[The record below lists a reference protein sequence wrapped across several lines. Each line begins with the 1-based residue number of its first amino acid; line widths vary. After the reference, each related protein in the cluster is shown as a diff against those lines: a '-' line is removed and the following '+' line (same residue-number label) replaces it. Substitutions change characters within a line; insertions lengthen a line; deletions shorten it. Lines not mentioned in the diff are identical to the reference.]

1 MSSFANPMSSLPEA
15 SISAPYPVLLLAE
28 DLVLDC
34 PGSGPRRLS
43 GLQLRPGLTLVR
55 SDDDSDMSHLLRLLS
70 GTVKPR
76 SGEVQW
82 LLHSS
87 LVSTTELEQLVFWV
101 DPADRSQ
108 DQVSV
113 SAYWQQLRGRYP
125 RWNNAM
131 LDELQVELGLTPHL
145 DKALFM
151 LSTGSRRKV
160 ALAAA
165 LAAGAALTL
174 LNQPYAALDLPSR
187 RCITRCLLDCASQAE
202 RIYVMADYEAPE
214 GVPLSQLIDLNRLLP
229 G

>member
-1 MSSFANPMSSLPEA
+1 MSSLPDT
-15 SISAPYPVLLLAE
+15 SISASCPVLLLAE
-28 DLVLDC
+28 ELVLDC
-34 PGSGPRRLS
+34 PGSGPLRLTR
-43 GLQLRPGLTLVR
+43 LQLRPGLTLVR
-55 SDDDSDMSHLLRLLS
+55 SDDDSDMNHLLRLLS
-70 GTVKPR
+70 GTMKP
-76 SGEVQW
+76 GVGQVQW
-82 LLHSS
+82 LLDSRP
-87 LVSTTELEQLVFWV
+87 VPATELERLLFWV

-113 SAYWQQLRGRYP
+113 SAYWQQLRRRYP
-125 RWNNAM
+125 RWNDAR
-131 LDELQVELGLTPHL
+131 LDELQAELGLTPHL

-174 LNQPYAALDLPSR
+174 LDRPYAALDLPSR

-202 RIYVMADYEAPE
+202 RIYVTADYEAPE
-214 GVPLSQLIDLNRLLP
+214 GVPLSQLIDLHRPMP

>member
-1 MSSFANPMSSLPEA
+1 MSPFANPMSSLPEA

-34 PGSGPRRLS
+34 PGSGPRRLT

-70 GTVKPR
+70 GKVKPR
-76 SGEVQW
+76 SGQVQW
-82 LLHSS
+82 LLHSRP
-87 LVSTTELEQLVFWV
+87 VSTSALERLVFWA

-174 LNQPYAALDLPSR
+174 LDQPYAALDLPSR
-187 RCITRCLLDCASQAE
+187 RCITHCLLDCASQAE

-214 GVPLSQLIDLNRLLP
+214 GVPLSQVIDLHRPLP

>member
-1 MSSFANPMSSLPEA
+1 MSSLSDTA
-15 SISAPYPVLLLAE
+15 ISASYPVLLLAE
-28 DLVLDC
+28 ELVLDC
-34 PGSGPRRLS
+34 PGSGPLRLTR
-43 GLQLRPGLTLVR
+43 LQLRPGLTLVR

-70 GTVKPR
+70 GTAKPR
-76 SGEVQW
+76 SGQVQW
-82 LLHSS
+82 LLDSRP
-87 LVSTTELEQLVFWV
+87 VPTTALERLVFWI

-113 SAYWQQLRGRYP
+113 SGYWQQLRRRYP
-125 RWNNAM
+125 HWNDAR
-131 LDELQVELGLTPHL
+131 LDELQAELGLTPHL

-160 ALAAA
+160 VLTAA

-174 LNQPYAALDLPSR
+174 LDRPYAALDLPSR

-214 GVPLSQLIDLNRLLP
+214 GVPLSQLIDLHRPMP

>member
-1 MSSFANPMSSLPEA
+1 MSPFANPMSSLPEA

-34 PGSGPRRLS
+34 PGSGPLRLS

-55 SDDDSDMSHLLRLLS
+55 SDEDNDMSHLLRLLS
-70 GTVKPR
+70 GKVKPR

-87 LVSTTELEQLVFWV
+87 PVSTTELERLVFWI
-101 DPADRSQ
+101 DPADSSQ

-125 RWNNAM
+125 RWNDAM

-174 LNQPYAALDLPSR
+174 LDQPYAALDLPSR
-187 RCITRCLLDCASQAE
+187 RCITRCLLDCASQVE

-214 GVPLSQLIDLNRLLP
+214 GVPLNQVIDLHRTMQ

>member
-1 MSSFANPMSSLPEA
+1 MSPFANPMSSLPEA

-28 DLVLDC
+28 ELVLDC

-70 GTVKPR
+70 GKVKPR
-76 SGEVQW
+76 SGQVQW
-82 LLHSS
+82 LLHSRP
-87 LVSTTELEQLVFWV
+87 VSTTELERLVFWA

-174 LNQPYAALDLPSR
+174 LDQPYAALDLPSR
-187 RCITRCLLDCASQAE
+187 RCITHCLLDCASQAE

-214 GVPLSQLIDLNRLLP
+214 GVPLSQVIDLHRPLP

>member
-1 MSSFANPMSSLPEA
+1 MSPFANPMSSLPEA

-34 PGSGPRRLS
+34 PGSGPLRLS

-55 SDDDSDMSHLLRLLS
+55 SDEDNDMSHLLRLLS
-70 GTVKPR
+70 GKVKPR

-87 LVSTTELEQLVFWV
+87 PVSTTELERLVFWI
-101 DPADRSQ
+101 DPADSSQ

-125 RWNNAM
+125 RWNDAM

-145 DKALFM
+145 EKALFM

-174 LNQPYAALDLPSR
+174 LDQPYAALDLPSR
-187 RCITRCLLDCASQAE
+187 RCITRCLLDCASQVE

-214 GVPLSQLIDLNRLLP
+214 GVPLNQVIDLHRTMQ

>member
-1 MSSFANPMSSLPEA
+1 MSSLPEA

-34 PGSGPRRLS
+34 PGSEPLRLT

-55 SDDDSDMSHLLRLLS
+55 SDEDSGMSMLLRLLS

-76 SGEVQW
+76 SGQVQW
-82 LLHSS
+82 LLHSRP
-87 LVSTTELEQLVFWV
+87 VSTTELARLVFWV

-113 SAYWQQLRGRYP
+113 SAYWQQLRRRYP
-125 RWNNAM
+125 HWNDAR

-174 LNQPYAALDLPSR
+174 LDRPYAALDLPSR

-214 GVPLSQLIDLNRLLP
+214 GVPLNQVIDLNRPMP

>member
-1 MSSFANPMSSLPEA
+1 MSSLPEA

-34 PGSGPRRLS
+34 PVSEPRRLT

-76 SGEVQW
+76 SGQLQW
-82 LLHSS
+82 LLHSRP
-87 LVSTTELEQLVFWV
+87 VSTTELERLVFWA

-125 RWNNAM
+125 RWNDAM

-160 ALAAA
+160 APAAA
-165 LAAGAALTL
+165 LAGGAALAL
-174 LNQPYAALDLPSR
+174 LG
-187 RCITRCLLDCASQAE
+187 QA
-202 RIYVMADYEAPE
+202 
-214 GVPLSQLIDLNRLLP
+214 
-229 G
+229 

>member
-1 MSSFANPMSSLPEA
+1 MSSLPEA

-34 PGSGPRRLS
+34 PGSEPLRLT
-43 GLQLRPGLTLVR
+43 GLQLRPGLTLVC
-55 SDDDSDMSHLLRLLS
+55 SDEDSGMGMLLRLLS
-70 GTVKPR
+70 GHLKPR
-76 SGEVQW
+76 SGQVQW
-82 LLHSS
+82 LLHSRP
-87 LVSTTELEQLVFWV
+87 VSTTELDRLVFWV

-113 SAYWQQLRGRYP
+113 SAYWQQLRRRYP
-125 RWNNAM
+125 RWNDAM

-160 ALAAA
+160 ALVAA

-174 LNQPYAALDLPSR
+174 LDRPYAALDLPSR

-214 GVPLSQLIDLNRLLP
+214 GVPLNQVIDLNRPMP

>member
-1 MSSFANPMSSLPEA
+1 MSSLANPMSSLPEA

-28 DLVLDC
+28 DLVPDC
-34 PGSGPRRLS
+34 PGSGPLRLS

-70 GTVKPR
+70 GKVKPR
-76 SGEVQW
+76 SGQVQW
-82 LLHSS
+82 LLHSRP
-87 LVSTTELEQLVFWV
+87 VSTTELEQLVFWV

-165 LAAGAALTL
+165 LAASAALTL
-174 LNQPYAALDLPSR
+174 LDQPYAALDLPSR
-187 RCITRCLLDCASQAE
+187 RCITHCLLDCASQAE

-214 GVPLSQLIDLNRLLP
+214 GVPLSQVIDLNRLLP

>member
-1 MSSFANPMSSLPEA
+1 MSSLPEA
-15 SISAPYPVLLLAE
+15 SISATYPVLLLAK

-34 PGSGPRRLS
+34 PGSGPLRLS

-55 SDDDSDMSHLLRLLS
+55 SDEDNDMSHLLRLLS
-70 GTVKPR
+70 GKVKPR

-82 LLHSS
+82 LLHSRP
-87 LVSTTELEQLVFWV
+87 VSTTELERLVFWA

-125 RWNNAM
+125 RWNDAR
-131 LDELQVELGLTPHL
+131 LDELQAELGLTPHL

-187 RCITRCLLDCASQAE
+187 RCITRCLLDCASQVE

>member
-1 MSSFANPMSSLPEA
+1 MSPFANPMSSLPEA

-34 PGSGPRRLS
+34 PGSGPLRLIR
-43 GLQLRPGLTLVR
+43 LQLRPGLTLVR
-55 SDDDSDMSHLLRLLS
+55 SDDDSDMSHLLRWLS
-70 GTVKPR
+70 GKVKPR
-76 SGEVQW
+76 SGQVQW
-82 LLHSS
+82 LLHSRP
-87 LVSTTELEQLVFWV
+87 VSTTELERLVFWV

-108 DQVSV
+108 DKVSV

-125 RWNNAM
+125 RWNDAM
-131 LDELQVELGLTPHL
+131 LDELQAELGLTPHL

-151 LSTGSRRKV
+151 LSTGSRRKA

-174 LNQPYAALDLPSR
+174 LDQPYAALDLPSR
-187 RCITRCLLDCASQAE
+187 RCITRCLLDCASQVE

-214 GVPLSQLIDLNRLLP
+214 GAPLSQVIDLNRLLP

>member
-1 MSSFANPMSSLPEA
+1 MSSLPEA

>member
-1 MSSFANPMSSLPEA
+1 MSPFANPMSSLPEA

-174 LNQPYAALDLPSR
+174 LDQPYAALDLPSR
-187 RCITRCLLDCASQAE
+187 RCITHCLLDCASQAE

-214 GVPLSQLIDLNRLLP
+214 GVPLSQVIDLNRPMP

>member
-1 MSSFANPMSSLPEA
+1 MSPFANPMSSLPEA

>member
-1 MSSFANPMSSLPEA
+1 MSSLPEA

-34 PGSGPRRLS
+34 PGSGPRRLT

-125 RWNNAM
+125 HWNDAM

-174 LNQPYAALDLPSR
+174 LDQPYAALDLPSR

>member
-1 MSSFANPMSSLPEA
+1 MSPFANPMSSLPEA

-34 PGSGPRRLS
+34 PGSEPRGLT

-55 SDDDSDMSHLLRLLS
+55 SGEDSDMSHLLRWLS
-70 GTVKPR
+70 GKVKPR
-76 SGEVQW
+76 SGQVQW
-82 LLHSS
+82 LLHSRP
-87 LVSTTELEQLVFWV
+87 VSTTELERLVFWA

-125 RWNNAM
+125 HWNDAM
-131 LDELQVELGLTPHL
+131 LDELQAELGLTPHL

-174 LNQPYAALDLPSR
+174 LDQPYAALDLPSR
-187 RCITRCLLDCASQAE
+187 RCITHCLLDCASQAE

-214 GVPLSQLIDLNRLLP
+214 GVPLSQVIDLNRPMP